1 LKTAILELFFCTVL
15 AGHAADLGGKVRGE
29 DGGGKAVEILEPHF
43 ANI

>member
-15 AGHAADLGGKVRGE
+15 AGHDVNLGGKVRGE
-29 DGGGKAVEILEPHF
+29 AGVGKAVEILEPHF